1 MNGLLIIG
9 MKRFIEIK
17 LQLIKNVSQGI
28 DLEKT
33 ALIQLDMLDFIFN
46 RAGTLDVLIFA
57 PCRKTP

>member
-1 MNGLLIIG
+1 